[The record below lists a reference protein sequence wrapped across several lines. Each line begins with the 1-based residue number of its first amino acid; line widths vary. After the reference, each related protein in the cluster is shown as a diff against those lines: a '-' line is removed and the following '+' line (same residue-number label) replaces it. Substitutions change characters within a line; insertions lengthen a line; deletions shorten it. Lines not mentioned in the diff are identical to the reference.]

1 MGKNP
6 NTLHSSLCHKL
17 LMDEAAPCSGLGLST
32 SWSTDNWWAVGA
44 PTQCSLPLISMFIDS
59 ISVIMY
65 RMCTHNSYW
74 QTGSGFNIEITAWA
88 SSHGWLWGGGC
99 PLKAV
104 MSLFSV
110 KVSAMPL
117 HSHGCQEGL
126 ALKKKMT
133 FLETYPALRGRL
145 YSATYTVSHQCQT
158 SSHFAQHIC
167 VKIPDVTR
175 VGIKALRGNMNT
187 SFKCK

>member
-1 MGKNP
+1 MG
-6 NTLHSSLCHKL
+6 
-17 LMDEAAPCSGLGLST
+17 
-32 SWSTDNWWAVGA
+32 
-44 PTQCSLPLISMFIDS
+44 DS
-59 ISVIMY
+59 
-65 RMCTHNSYW
+65 
-74 QTGSGFNIEITAWA
+74 EE
-88 SSHGWLWGGGC
+88 GC

-104 MSLFSV
+104 MSLFNV

-117 HSHGCQEGL
+117 HNQGCQEGL

-133 FLETYPALRGRL
+133 CLETYPALRGSL
-145 YSATYTVSHQCQT
+145 YSATCTVSHKCQT

-175 VGIKALRGNMNT
+175 VGFKALRGNMNT